1 MSLFGRFTAKKRLRA
16 AARALGKDASAE
28 NYVVLAREYIVV
40 GQTRDVVRVCEEG
53 LAAYPSHPELERLA
67 HRARQLYQ
75 EDRLRELATELE
87 AAPRPALHR
96 EYCEL
101 LLEGGRV
108 QRALE
113 AAERWRAQTDD
124 PESLYYLASAHAELF
139 FDGRRSA
146 DGLEA
151 YELAVRAA
159 KGMPQDRRAPRLQFE
174 IARRCGAWE
183 EARRALARLLELM
196 PGNPAL
202 ESRFRSVLANCANAV
217 PLARALHDVEKSG
230 KFVDDLP
237 EHAGD
242 GEPDDVRALLKE
254 LASPF
259 EVRAA
264 VFLRG
269 GTGLVQGAQ
278 GATAERTARAV
289 REVLQAS
296 RSAARRM
303 ALGRPLRI
311 EAEGAFGTLLV
322 SPGDLGNVGV
332 WTKGAVAHS
341 TRTRVAQLSGSDDP
355 GGAR

>member
-1 MSLFGRFTAKKRLRA
+1 MSFFGRLTAKKRVRA

-28 NYVVLAREYIVV
+28 NYVSLAREYIVL
-40 GQTRDVVRVCEEG
+40 GQTREVLRVCEEG
-53 LAAYPSHPELERLA
+53 LAAYPAHPEMERLTQ
-67 HRARQLYQ
+67 RARQLYQ
-75 EDRLRELATELE
+75 EHRLHELTAELE
-87 AAPRPALHR
+87 AAPRPALYR

-101 LLEGGRV
+101 LLEGGRI

-124 PESLYYLASAHAELF
+124 PESLYFLAAAHAELY

-151 YELAVRAA
+151 YELAARAA
-159 KGMPQDRRAPRLQFE
+159 RGLPHDRRAPRLQFE

-202 ESRFRSVLANCANAV
+202 ESRFRSVLANCV
-217 PLARALHDVEKSG
+217 QTMPLVRALHEVEKSG
-230 KFVDDLP
+230 KFVDDVP
-237 EHAGD
+237 EDTEDAA
-242 GEPDDVRALLKE
+242 PDDLRALLKD
-254 LASPF
+254 LASDPA
-259 EVRAA
+259 VRAA
-264 VFLRG
+264 VYLRG

-278 GATAERTARAV
+278 GPTAERTARAI

-311 EAEGAFGTLLV
+311 EAEGSFGSLLV

-332 WTKGAVAHS
+332 WTKGVVPHA
-341 TRTRVAQLSGSDDP
+341 TRLRVAELSGSDAP
-355 GGAR
+355 GGVR

>member
-1 MSLFGRFTAKKRLRA
+1 MKLFARWTAKKRLRDA
-16 AARALGKDASAE
+16 SKALGKDASAE
-28 NYVVLAREYIVV
+28 NYVALAREYIVA
-40 GQTRDVVRVCEEG
+40 GQTRDVIRICDEG
-53 LAAYPSHPELERLA
+53 LAAYPGHSELERLA
-67 HRARQLYQ
+67 QRARQLYQ
-75 EDRLRELATELE
+75 EDRIRELSLELE
-87 AAPRPALHR
+87 AAPRPALYR

-113 AAERWRAQTDD
+113 AAERWRAQSED
-124 PESLYYLASAHAELF
+124 PEALYYVAAAHAELF

-151 YELAVRAA
+151 YELATRAA
-159 KGMPQDRRAPRLQFE
+159 RGLPQDRRPPRLQFE

-202 ESRFRSVLANCANAV
+202 ESRFRSVLANCAHAK
-217 PLARALHDVEKSG
+217 PLARALHDVERSG
-230 KFVDDLP
+230 QFVDDAP
-237 EHAGD
+237 EHAEAA
-242 GEPDDVRALLKE
+242 EPDDIRALLKE
-254 LASPF
+254 LATPGD
-259 EVRAA
+259 VRAA

-289 REVLQAS
+289 REALQAS
-296 RSAARRM
+296 RTAARRM

-311 EAEGAFGTLLV
+311 EAEGAFGSLLI
-322 SPGDLGNVGV
+322 SPGDLGTAAV
-332 WTKGAVAHS
+332 WTKGAVGHA
-341 TRTRVAQLSGSDDP
+341 TRMRVAQLSGSDDP
-355 GGAR
+355 GGVR

>member
-1 MSLFGRFTAKKRLRA
+1 MSLFGRLSAKKRVRA
-16 AARALGKDASAE
+16 AARALGKDASVD
-28 NYVVLAREYIVV
+28 NYVVLAREYIVS
-40 GQTRDVVRVCEEG
+40 GQTRDVLRVCEEG
-53 LAAYPSHPELERLA
+53 LASYPGHSELERLS
-67 HRARQLYQ
+67 HRARQIYQ
-75 EDRLRELATELE
+75 EDRIRELSEELD
-87 AAPRPALHR
+87 AAPRPALYR
-96 EYCEL
+96 EFCDL

-113 AAERWRAQTDD
+113 AAERWRSQTDD
-124 PESLYYLASAHAELF
+124 PESLYYLAAAHAELF

-151 YELAVRAA
+151 YELAMRAA
-159 KGMPQDRRAPRLQFE
+159 KGLPQDRRPPRLQFE

-202 ESRFRSVLANCANAV
+202 ESRFRSVLANCAQAV

-230 KFVDDLP
+230 TFADDAP
-237 EHAGD
+237 EHSENA
-242 GEPDDVRALLKE
+242 EPDDVRALLKE
-254 LASPF
+254 LSAPAD
-259 EVRAA
+259 VRAA

-278 GATAERTARAV
+278 GPTAERTARAV

-303 ALGRPLRI
+303 ALGRLLRI
-311 EAEGAFGTLLV
+311 EGEGAFGTLLV
-322 SPGDLGNVGV
+322 SPGDLGNVGI
-332 WTKGAVAHS
+332 WTKGAVGHA
-341 TRTRVAQLSGSDDP
+341 TRVRVAQLSGSDDP
-355 GGAR
+355 GGVR

>member
-1 MSLFGRFTAKKRLRA
+1 MKFLGRLSARRRVRE

-28 NYVVLAREYIVV
+28 NYVALAREYIVA
-40 GQTRDVVRVCEEG
+40 GRTREVVRVCEEG
-53 LAAYPSHPELERLA
+53 LASYPGHAELERLA
-67 HRARQLYQ
+67 HRGRQLYQ
-75 EDRLRELATELE
+75 EDRLRELHAELE

-124 PESLYYLASAHAELF
+124 PESLYYLAAAHAELF

-151 YELAVRAA
+151 YELAAKAA
-159 KGMPQDRRAPRLQFE
+159 KGNPQDRRAPRLQFE

-202 ESRFRSVLANCANAV
+202 ESRFRSVLANCVHAV
-217 PLARALHDVEKSG
+217 PLARALHAVEKSG

-237 EHAGD
+237 EHTQAA
-242 GEPDDVRALLKE
+242 EPDDVRALLKE
-254 LASPF
+254 LAAPQD
-259 EVRAA
+259 VRAA

-289 REVLQAS
+289 REVLQSS
-296 RSAARRM
+296 RAAARRM

-311 EAEGAFGTLLV
+311 EAEGAFGSLLI
-322 SPGDLGNVGV
+322 SPGDLGNVAV
-332 WTKGAVAHS
+332 WAKGAVGHK
-341 TRTRVAQLSGSDDP
+341 TRLAVAQLSGSDDP
-355 GGAR
+355 GGVR

>member
-1 MSLFGRFTAKKRLRA
+1 VSFFGRLSAKKRVRA
-16 AARALGKDASAE
+16 AARALGNDASAE
-28 NYVVLAREYIVV
+28 NYVSLAREYIVL
-40 GQTRDVVRVCEEG
+40 GQTREVLRVCEEG
-53 LAAYPSHPELERLA
+53 LAAYPAHPELERLTQ
-67 HRARQLYQ
+67 RARQLYQ
-75 EDRLRELATELE
+75 EDRLHELSAELD
-87 AAPRPALHR
+87 AAPRPALYR

-124 PESLYYLASAHAELF
+124 PEALYFLAAAHAELY

-151 YELAVRAA
+151 YELAARAA
-159 KGMPQDRRAPRLQFE
+159 RDLPQDRRAPRLQFE

-202 ESRFRSVLANCANAV
+202 ESRFRSVLANCAQAK
-217 PLARALHDVEKSG
+217 PLARALHEVEKSG
-230 KFVDDLP
+230 QFVDDLP
-237 EHAGD
+237 EDTAHAA
-242 GEPDDVRALLKE
+242 PDDIRALLKD
-254 LASPF
+254 LASDPS
-259 EVRAA
+259 VRAA
-264 VFLRG
+264 VYLRG

-278 GATAERTARAV
+278 GPTAERTARAI
-289 REVLQAS
+289 REVLQGS

-311 EAEGAFGTLLV
+311 EAEGSFGSLLV

-332 WTKGAVAHS
+332 WTKDTVPHA
-341 TRTRVAQLSGSDDP
+341 TRLRVAELSGSDAP
-355 GGAR
+355 GGVR

>member
-1 MSLFGRFTAKKRLRA
+1 MNLFSRFTAKKRVRA

-28 NYVVLAREYIVV
+28 NYVSLAREHIVA
-40 GQTRDVVRVCEEG
+40 GQTREVLRVCQEG
-53 LAAYPSHPELERLA
+53 LTAFPGQVELERLA
-67 HRARQLYQ
+67 QRARQIYQ
-75 EDRLRELATELE
+75 EERLRELSAELE
-87 AAPRPALHR
+87 AAPRAALHR
-96 EYCEL
+96 EYCDL

-113 AAERWRAQTDD
+113 AAERWRSQTDE
-124 PESLYYLASAHAELF
+124 PEALYYLAAAHAELF

-151 YELAVRAA
+151 YELAARAA

-202 ESRFRSVLANCANAV
+202 ESRFRSVLANCAHAK
-217 PLARALHDVEKSG
+217 PLARALHEVERSG

-237 EHAGD
+237 EDANAA
-242 GEPDDVRALLKE
+242 EPDDVRALLKE
-254 LASPF
+254 LTGPA

-264 VFLRG
+264 VFFRG

-278 GATAERTARAV
+278 GATAERTARAI
-289 REVLQAS
+289 REVIQVS

-311 EAEGAFGTLLV
+311 EAEGAFGSLLV

-332 WTKGAVAHS
+332 WTKGAVPHA
-341 TRTRVAQLSGSDDP
+341 TRVRVAQLSGSDSP
-355 GGAR
+355 GGVR